1 MERYKIITLV
11 DITRT
16 NCPRNEPDPIR
27 VGQQANFN
35 SVLQAIGLRSNMT
48 WDKDPEMYTGRLPDG
63 IDGKANHWIWEFV
76 VERDYVFLKETDPVG
91 LLVDDLQGV
100 PIIVDLNNNADIS
113 PAAIQTKGNNV
124 NTWVKIMSQFNLD

>member
-48 WDKDPEMYTGRLPDG
+48 WDKDPEMHTGRLPDN
-63 IDGKANHWIWEFV
+63 IDGKANHWVWEFV

-100 PIIVDLNNNADIS
+100 PIVANLKNNIEIT
-113 PAAIQTKGNNV
+113 PAAIQTKGTNI
-124 NTWVKIMSQFNLD
+124 NTWVTILSQFGLD

>member
-16 NCPRNEPDPIR
+16 NCPRNEPDPVK

-48 WDKDPEMYTGRLPDG
+48 WDKDPEMHTGRLPDNL
-63 IDGKANHWIWEFV
+63 DGKANHWVWEFV
-76 VERDYVFLKETDPVG
+76 VERDFVFLKETDPVG
-91 LLVDDLQGV
+91 LLVDDLNGV
-100 PIIVDLNNNADIS
+100 PIITDLNNNADIS
-113 PAAIQTKGNNV
+113 PAAIQTKGNNI

>member
-48 WDKDPEMYTGRLPDG
+48 WDKDPEMHTGRLPDNL
-63 IDGKANHWIWEFV
+63 DGKANHWVWEFV

-91 LLVDDLQGV
+91 LLVDDLNGV
-100 PIIVDLNNNADIS
+100 PIITDLNNNADIS
-113 PAAIQTKGNNV
+113 PAAIQTKGNNI